1 MTSKKPEIINPG
13 GPEFNINVDPR
24 VVALVAVA
32 VLLVLWFSMGGP
44 VYTVDP
50 AEEGVVLTFGRYT
63 KTTQPGLHFKWPWPV
78 QTVEKP
84 RIAEVKRLEFGY
96 VTGVDGRART
106 FTDRGETNLLHE
118 AQMLTGDENVV
129 NVSMAVQYRIK
140 DSRAYLFN
148 YRTEAELAGALK
160 DIGEAALRQAVGDR
174 PIDHVLTTKKSIIQ
188 TEIHDKMSE
197 LADLYQCGV
206 SIETVQLQDVRP
218 PDEVAKAFQDVAS
231 AREKREQITNEA
243 LGYQQKNLPRA
254 EGQAQQAV
262 LQAEGY
268 RDARIAE
275 ARGQVARFSA
285 LIKEF
290 EASPE
295 VTRTR
300 MYLEAMSELLS
311 KVRLTVID
319 ENAGVMNLKAIGGG
333 NASFSAGAAL
343 SQGNPASSR

>member
-1 MTSKKPEIINPG
+1 
-13 GPEFNINVDPR
+13 
-24 VVALVAVA
+24 
-32 VLLVLWFSMGGP
+32 MGGP

-50 AEEGVVLTFGRYT
+50 AEEGVILTFGRYT

-84 RIAEVKRLEFGY
+84 RVAEVKRLEFGY
-96 VTGVDGRART
+96 VTGPDGRART

-148 YRTEAELAGALK
+148 YRSEGELAAALK

-188 TEIHDKMSE
+188 TEIHEKMSE

-262 LQAEGY
+262 LEAEGY

-275 ARGQVARFSA
+275 ARGQVARFTA
-285 LIKEF
+285 LITEF
-290 EASPE
+290 EAAPE

-300 MYLEAMSELLS
+300 MYLETMSELLG
-311 KVRLTVID
+311 KVKLTVID